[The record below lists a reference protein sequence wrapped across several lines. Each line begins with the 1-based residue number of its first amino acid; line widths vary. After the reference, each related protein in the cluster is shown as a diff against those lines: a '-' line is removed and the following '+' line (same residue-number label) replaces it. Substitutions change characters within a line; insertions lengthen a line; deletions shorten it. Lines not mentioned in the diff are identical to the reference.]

1 MQKNTSLII
10 TVLCGLLFSIS
21 AYSQVEIKSFTND
34 LSPTL
39 NGQEVIFSC
48 PLVVTKTYYTAPSGD
63 ITLSPERLYNPTEVV
78 SPGTEANNLAA
89 TYAQL
94 TLTLK
99 SSSYTY
105 TDDNHTLR
113 TGSVVNG
120 LRGTLSYSNSK
131 YSLVPTVRPVF
142 AGNERTTAPGNVG
155 TCNLKV
161 ASFNIEYYI
170 ASPTQ
175 WGTGYGAANQQ
186 QFDRQHSKVLAALKG
201 LDADVYAL
209 CEVGEGSAS
218 VNDLVN
224 GLNALTSSNDY
235 AYVEDNNTTES
246 TYTKNVFIYN
256 KTKVTPYRS
265 IYPFGSGGYR
275 LRQVAQAFDLKS
287 NGERII
293 IAVNHLK
300 AKSGSGTG
308 SDADL
313 GDGQGS
319 YNYTRVNQAQNL
331 VNNLNTLTTYYSDP
345 DVLVVGDMNS
355 YSMEDPIKVY
365 TTNGLINELKR
376 YSPSDYSYVY
386 SGNVGYLDHSLA
398 TTSLSQQITGV
409 RPWHIN
415 ADEPSYFEYTYTT
428 YYSAD
433 PYRCSDHD
441 PVVTGLN
448 LGTYST
454 GISGT
459 LSEDGD
465 QLHVYGEPSQGYVTL
480 SASRIDR
487 VELLSVGGQLVYSS
501 SNKIPGEYFLL
512 STASLQKGFYIV
524 RAYNGK
530 KTMITKLLIS

>member
-1 MQKNTSLII
+1 M
-10 TVLCGLLFSIS
+10 
-21 AYSQVEIKSFTND
+21 
-34 LSPTL
+34 
-39 NGQEVIFSC
+39 
-48 PLVVTKTYYTAPSGD
+48 
-63 ITLSPERLYNPTEVV
+63 
-78 SPGTEANNLAA
+78 
-89 TYAQL
+89 
-94 TLTLK
+94 
-99 SSSYTY
+99 
-105 TDDNHTLR
+105 
-113 TGSVVNG
+113 
-120 LRGTLSYSNSK
+120 
-131 YSLVPTVRPVF
+131 
-142 AGNERTTAPGNVG
+142 
-155 TCNLKV
+155 
-161 ASFNIEYYI
+161 
-170 ASPTQ
+170 
-175 WGTGYGAANQQ
+175 
-186 QFDRQHSKVLAALKG
+186 
-201 LDADVYAL
+201 
-209 CEVGEGSAS
+209 
-218 VNDLVN
+218 
-224 GLNALTSSNDY
+224 
-235 AYVEDNNTTES
+235 ES

-256 KTKVTPYRS
+256 KTKVTPYRP

-275 LRQVAQAFDLKS
+275 LRQVAQAFDLNS
-287 NGERII
+287 NGERVI

-313 GDGQGS
+313 VDGQGS
-319 YNYTRVNQAQNL
+319 YNYMRVNQAQNL
-331 VNNLNTLTTYYSDP
+331 VNNLNTLTSYYSDP

-355 YSMEDPIKVY
+355 YTMEDPIKVY
-365 TTNGLINELKR
+365 TTNGLINQLKR

-398 TTSLSQQITGV
+398 TTSLSQQITGAHS
-409 RPWHIN
+409 WHIN
-415 ADEPSYFEYTYTT
+415 ADEPSYFEYAYTT
-428 YYSAD
+428 YYAAD

-501 SNKIPGEYFLL
+501 SNIIPGEYFLL
-512 STASLQKGFYIV
+512 STASFQKGFYII